1 MSERAEAIRAMA
13 SDLKELNA
21 AYEEGAISAREYSGA
36 IKEVAEAQYGLT
48 IGEQAGIQ
56 ATKTL
61 STVMTSWN
69 NAFSAAADLAAHN
82 IDELV
87 NLYNAQI
94 TAIRT
99 QNVYTQALALQAVA
113 TSVYG
118 KGTEQATRATVAANY
133 VGALYEQSK
142 KNEVVAANAYVTA
155 SATNTAK
162 IATSIID
169 AATSVSQFLVAFAL
183 YRAAHTAAQAQA
195 EEETTA
201 VVADTAAKEAQVA
214 SQVAVTT
221 ATEAE
226 TAAQAELATAEAA
239 TAATAGLAGGQTLL
253 TDFME
258 FLPLTMF
265 MQGGG
270 FVPKTG
276 PYILHQGET
285 VVSPEGNVSGS
296 PAETVFSGG
305 RAGGGGTYAPNVEIH
320 IHATSNVD
328 LARVRQE
335 VEAALAKTLLASQKQ
350 RGVY

>member
-1 MSERAEAIRAMA
+1 
-13 SDLKELNA
+13 
-21 AYEEGAISAREYSGA
+21 
-36 IKEVAEAQYGLT
+36 
-48 IGEQAGIQ
+48 
-56 ATKTL
+56 
-61 STVMTSWN
+61 
-69 NAFSAAADLAAHN
+69 
-82 IDELV
+82 
-87 NLYNAQI
+87 
-94 TAIRT
+94 
-99 QNVYTQALALQAVA
+99 
-113 TSVYG
+113 
-118 KGTEQATRATVAANY
+118 VAANY